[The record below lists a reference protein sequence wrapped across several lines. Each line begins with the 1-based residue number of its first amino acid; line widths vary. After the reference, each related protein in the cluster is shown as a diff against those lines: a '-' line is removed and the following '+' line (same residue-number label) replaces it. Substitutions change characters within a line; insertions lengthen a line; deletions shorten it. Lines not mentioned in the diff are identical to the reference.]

1 VRQPACLANLFN
13 AGCYPS
19 TAAGP
24 CTKMMA
30 ATATTQTFTYCFAN
44 HTKLVVAADI
54 ASGDQTQTYS
64 NASGTCFTATVIANS
79 RETYF
84 DPAGTAEATEVTT
97 LSDGGS
103 PIITVTCT
111 GGSPVVVTDMGSCE
125 PVFNISLCT
134 TDSSCQ

>member
-1 VRQPACLANLFN
+1 
-13 AGCYPS
+13 
-19 TAAGP
+19 
-24 CTKMMA
+24 MMA